1 MKVTNKQRND
11 WIIETWYEK
20 VIYVVGFI
28 SVVVYVVAF
37 LIGFVAGLAGF

>member
-1 MKVTNKQRND
+1 MKVTNKQHND

-28 SVVVYVVAF
+28 SVVVYVVGV

>member
-1 MKVTNKQRND
+1 MKVTNKQHND
-11 WIIETWYEK
+11 WVIETWYEK

>member
-1 MKVTNKQRND
+1 MKVTNKQHTD

-28 SVVVYVVAF
+28 SVVVYVAAF